1 MSFRNRLTVFFIVL
15 VILPMIVVAAVGFVL
30 ASDSEQGKTDARLS
44 QAQRSAS
51 GLFREFQDRA
61 QATARMIGEDPRLAA
76 AIRSGRRPAIQ
87 RRLAALASG
96 ARAARTIMTLPRAGR
111 FETGRGDVIAPA
123 RTRLIDDKG
132 AGAGLLAVSV
142 ITAKEYAS
150 LVKRLTGTDVVIRG
164 PGGPVASTLPAARAE
179 RLPERG
185 EVSLGGRKLR
195 LTGFDGPDFGGR
207 RLAVRLLAEPDT
219 SGLSAS
225 ALEVLAILLAGL
237 IAPCR
242 FALRVLARL

>member
-61 QATARMIGEDPRLAA
+61 QGTARLIGQDPRLAA
-76 AIRSGRRPAIQ
+76 AIRSGHRPAIQ
-87 RRLAALASG
+87 RRLAVLAGG
-96 ARAARTIMTLPRAGR
+96 ARAARTMMTLPRAGR

-132 AGAGLLAVSV
+132 ASAGVLAVSV
-142 ITAKEYAS
+142 ITAKDYAD
-150 LVKRLTGTDVVIRG
+150 LVKRLTAADVVIRG
-164 PGGPVASTLPAARAE
+164 PGGPVASTIPGAGAE
-179 RLPERG
+179 RLP
-185 EVSLGGRKLR
+185 
-195 LTGFDGPDFGGR
+195 
-207 RLAVRLLAEPDT
+207 
-219 SGLSAS
+219 
-225 ALEVLAILLAGL
+225 
-237 IAPCR
+237 
-242 FALRVLARL
+242 